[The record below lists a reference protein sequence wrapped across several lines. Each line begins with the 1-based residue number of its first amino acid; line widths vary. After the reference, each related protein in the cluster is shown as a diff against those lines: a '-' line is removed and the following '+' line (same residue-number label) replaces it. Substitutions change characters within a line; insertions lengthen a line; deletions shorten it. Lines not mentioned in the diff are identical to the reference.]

1 MKVSRNH
8 VIRWSP
14 RIVGIGLAVFLAL
27 FAVDVFIEDLG
38 ILGTLVALTMHLVPS
53 ILVLALVVVGWKHEG
68 IAAAGFV
75 ALALVYAGTMRE
87 RLPWIA
93 LVATPLGLV
102 SALFFYSWWVKTRAP
117 TGGTRSTV

>member
-1 MKVSRNH
+1 
-8 VIRWSP
+8 
-14 RIVGIGLAVFLAL
+14 
-27 FAVDVFIEDLG
+27 
-38 ILGTLVALTMHLVPS
+38 MHLVPS